1 MGIELLTP
9 EEVAAI
15 FKIKRIRTIYTWIAD
30 GLFPNVIIVRRQY
43 RIPRPDVDALID
55 ASKMQAGELP
65 TAAPPNKRRQ
75 ISDGLS

>member
-30 GLFPNVIIVRRQY
+30 GLFPNAIIVRRQY
-43 RIPRPDVDALID
+43 RIPRPDVDALIET
-55 ASKMQAGELP
+55 SRMQADELP
-65 TAAPPNKRRQ
+65 PTAPPGKRRV
-75 ISDGLS
+75 ISEGLS

>member
-1 MGIELLTP
+1 MGAELLTP

-30 GLFPNVIIVRRQY
+30 GLFPNAIVVRRQY
-43 RIPRPDVDALID
+43 RIPRPDVDALIA
-55 ASKMQAGELP
+55 ASSMQDGDLP
-65 TAAPPNKRRQ
+65 TPTRPAKRRQ

>member
-1 MGIELLTP
+1 MGVELLTP

-55 ASKMQAGELP
+55 ASRMQADELP
-65 TAAPPNKRRQ
+65 TAAPQAKRRI